1 MNRHAIALQIRP
13 EKFNDFRSGLGRVWN
28 RLTRL
33 MDDLEISNFSLWN
46 IEDLVF
52 GYYETDALSPTPS
65 EHQKAEFRSLEA
77 EVGDSYRWISGPD
90 QEMRLMYHDFGI
102 VRPNKELIRHRV
114 FVTKLKGDFQEE
126 YKRRHDGLIA
136 ARHGKVDPG
145 PDSNFSIWNA
155 EDYIFGYD
163 EIDTTMET
171 AETEEGRQATIQW
184 ETKMLEI
191 MSWYTDDVDW
201 ITGEHHPHIVR
212 IGYHN

>member
-1 MNRHAIALQIRP
+1 MNRHAIALQIIP

-52 GYYETDALSPTPS
+52 GYYETDPLSPTPS

-136 ARHGKVDPG
+136 ARHGKEVNQSKG
-145 PDSNFSIWNA
+145 LHKALTHKSQCFKHRFH
-155 EDYIFGYD
+155 YLLR
-163 EIDTTMET
+163 
-171 AETEEGRQATIQW
+171 TECLREAARRGRERMQG
-184 ETKMLEI
+184 K
-191 MSWYTDDVDW
+191 
-201 ITGEHHPHIVR
+201 
-212 IGYHN
+212 